1 MKPLQL
7 SVLLSSITTPF
18 AHALVFPLPAN
29 APYQVQW
36 TSTEL
41 VDANRPDP
49 YNASHSRRIMFSQFT
64 PISKGDCLKTCHV
77 PYMSSFMGSV
87 EEAIFDAF
95 LGDDI
100 GWPKGLL
107 ADLELEVCCKV
118 RKHSS
123 SNKPTHNKNHRT
135 IIYDTGLNTTRLLYS
150 AAAQNLAATR
160 GYEVIVVDHP
170 YDTDAVVFPDGSVIY
185 GGRVPRDPEALE
197 ELAYALDARTQDAK
211 MVLDYL
217 GVPGGGPPSSS
228 SRGSEGHKFGKVG
241 FVGDSF
247 GGPAAADAMLKDARV
262 VAGVNMDG
270 IMFGPAVDVGV
281 AGPFLTFGTPEH
293 NSTTEPT
300 WTPFFNASVAQDA
313 WIKELSVADS
323 VHGLLIDFG
332 LMGDVAGL
340 RGEGSKLVGL
350 VFGKITGQRTL
361 EILSAYLSSFFDF
374 ALEGKGEGL
383 LGGPSEEYPE
393 ISFIPLAA

>member
-7 SVLLSSITTPF
+7 STLLSSMAIPF
-18 AHALVFPLPAN
+18 THALVFPLPAD

-41 VDANRPDP
+41 VDPDRPDP
-49 YNASHSRRIMFSQFT
+49 YNASHPRRIMFSQFT
-64 PISKGDCLKTCHV
+64 PIPKRDCLKTCHV

-118 RKHSS
+118 RKPSH
-123 SNKPTHNKNHRT
+123 NKNKKNHRT
-135 IIYDTGLNTTRLLYS
+135 IIYDTGLNTSRLLYS

-160 GYEVIVVDHP
+160 GYEIIIVDHP

-197 ELAYALDARTQDAK
+197 ALAYALDARTQDAK

-217 GVPGGGPPSSS
+217 GVPGGGLPASS
-228 SRGSEGHKFGKVG
+228 SRGAEGHKSGKVG

-270 IMFGPAVDVGV
+270 IMFGPAVELGV
-281 AGPFLTFGTPEH
+281 PGPFLTFGTPEH
-293 NSTTEPT
+293 NSTSEPT
-300 WTPFFNASVAQDA
+300 WAPFFNATAAQGS
-313 WIKELSVADS
+313 WTKELSVADS

-340 RGEGSKLVGL
+340 RGEDSKLVGL

-361 EILSAYLSSFFDF
+361 EILSAYLSDFFDF

-383 LGGPSEEYPE
+383 LGGPSKEYPE
-393 ISFIPLAA
+393 ISFTPLAAQP